1 MKKIIFALAFL
12 PLVLFTACSSEE
24 SHQDNP
30 EMEQVIV
37 ITRWVNNDIINGFP
51 SKTRIVFTSFV
62 DMLIAVDDGK
72 DGLGAFGV
80 KNLEFCKYT
89 RRGNKISTKINGK
102 DVVGDIRGDIIT
114 FTYHENGLSKK
125 IIFSQI
131 KEGSL
136 TATLFLCP
144 DHDIKCFIMR
154 IIHEKIT
161 FIRIFLIMSYWW
173 DLVL

>member
-72 DGLGAFGV
+72 DGLGAFG
-80 KNLEFCKYT
+80 KL
-89 RRGNKISTKINGK
+89 R
-102 DVVGDIRGDIIT
+102 
-114 FTYHENGLSKK
+114 
-125 IIFSQI
+125 
-131 KEGSL
+131 
-136 TATLFLCP
+136 
-144 DHDIKCFIMR
+144 
-154 IIHEKIT
+154 
-161 FIRIFLIMSYWW
+161 
-173 DLVL
+173 VL

>member
-1 MKKIIFALAFL
+1 MKKIIFALVFL

-102 DVVGDIRGDIIT
+102 DVVGDIRGDIIA

-131 KEGSL
+131 KEGS
-136 TATLFLCP
+136 
-144 DHDIKCFIMR
+144 H
-154 IIHEKIT
+154 
-161 FIRIFLIMSYWW
+161 
-173 DLVL
+173 